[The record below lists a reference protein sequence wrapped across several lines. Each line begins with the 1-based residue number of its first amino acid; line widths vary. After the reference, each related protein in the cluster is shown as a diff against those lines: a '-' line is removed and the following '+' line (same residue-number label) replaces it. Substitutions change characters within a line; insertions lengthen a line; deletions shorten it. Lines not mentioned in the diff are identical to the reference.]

1 MTRRLR
7 LWITAVLSIA
17 AVALMTGPS
26 LAVQAG
32 VTPTPTHPPLAG
44 LTATGGDYPATAKPG
59 KPGRD
64 PSGAF
69 VYRNGV
75 YHPLGAIPGT
85 FQPPGA
91 GTTHAAINNRGELS
105 GSYIDAGAVP
115 GPTGT
120 VPIGTV
126 HAFVENARGTV
137 TKFDVPR
144 GADPLAQGIN
154 NRGQAAGTYIDA
166 GTTANPDGTLPA
178 NVVHGFVRQPNGK
191 ITTFNVPFPYLHA
204 VRDINDRGAMVGY
217 YDNPDNYLRLG
228 GGFLREPN
236 GKITRIDVPGALP
249 STSPFSINNRGQIAG
264 WYADAG
270 TRLTPDGAIP
280 PHTVHG
286 FLLDHG
292 RYRTL
297 DAPRSLLT
305 QAYGINER
313 GQIVG
318 VYYDTTG
325 TPHGFL
331 LDKGRYTALDAP
343 GQPYTFAQGIND
355 HGDVLITE
363 PGAGF
368 IPVATP

>member
-1 MTRRLR
+1 MTRRVR
-7 LWITAVLSIA
+7 LWITAMLSIA
-17 AVALMTGPS
+17 ATALMVGPT
-26 LAVQAG
+26 LTARAG
-32 VTPTPTHPPLAG
+32 VNQSHTNPPLAG
-44 LTATGGDYPATAKPG
+44 LAPTGGDYAATAKPG
-59 KPGRD
+59 RPSRD

-85 FQPPGA
+85 LQPPGV
-91 GTTHAAINNRGELS
+91 GTTHDAINNRGELS
-105 GSYIDAGAVP
+105 GSYIDADAVP
-115 GPTGT
+115 GPTGA
-120 VPIGTV
+120 VPLDTT
-126 HAFVENARGTV
+126 HAFVEDARGTV
-137 TKFDVPR
+137 TKFDVP
-144 GADPLAQGIN
+144 GGVEPLAQGTN
-154 NRGQAAGTYIDA
+154 NRGQAAGIYIDA
-166 GTTANPDGTLPA
+166 DTTVNPDGTLPA
-178 NVVHGFVRQPNGK
+178 NVVHGFVREPHGK

-228 GGFLREPN
+228 GGFLRAPD

-249 STSPFSINNRGQIAG
+249 STSPFSINNRGQIVG

-270 TRLTPDGAIP
+270 TRLTPDGSIP

-286 FLLDHG
+286 FLLDNG

-297 DAPRSLLT
+297 DAPGSLLT

-331 LDKGRYTALDAP
+331 LDKGRYTTLNAP

-355 HGDVLITE
+355 HGDVLIPE
-363 PGAGF
+363 PGVGL